1 MNVSINTAVFLHNVE
16 AGDNQIDCLRRLVNA
31 PINDIEVRGE
41 LFNEAT
47 KDEELKQINL
57 LCADNDWKYFYS
69 IPEELFLN
77 DHVNENTKAY
87 IEMAEKYHIDQL
99 KISLG
104 DLTNIS
110 DQQLR
115 ELNAL
120 LNDTSVKVTIENQ
133 PNDNGVL
140 TTFKKNLD
148 RLKAQQMTLGYT
160 FDSGNWYWINETPT
174 EAFNLLKDDIT
185 VFHLKDIKD
194 KETVMLDHGAT
205 DWQSLVKQLN
215 RDTPIFLE
223 YDIPDQKLTA
233 EIDKVNQLLNDSVKS
248 L

>member
-16 AGDNQIDCLRRLVNA
+16 AGNNQIDCLRKLTKA
-31 PINDIEVRGE
+31 PIDNIEVRGE

-69 IPEELFLN
+69 IPSELFLN
-77 DHVNENTKAY
+77 DHINENFKAY

-104 DLTNIS
+104 DLTKIT

-115 ELNAL
+115 DLNAL
-120 LNDTSVKVTIENQ
+120 LNDTPVKVTIENQ

-140 TTFKKNLD
+140 TTFKKNID
-148 RLKAQQMTLGYT
+148 RLKEQKMTLGYT

-174 EAFNLLKDDIT
+174 EAFAALKDDIT

-194 KETVMLDHGAT
+194 RETVMLNDGAT
-205 DWQSLVKQLN
+205 DWQTLIKQLKN
-215 RDTPIFLE
+215 DTPIFLE
-223 YDIPDQKLTA
+223 YDIPDQNLDQ
-233 EIDKVNQLLNDSVKS
+233 EINKVNQLLNDSVKS